1 MASTWR
7 ATFVLVDTKAL
18 KTTLNFI
25 YEADNLTLADEFA
38 DANTA
43 MDDLK
48 TDLDAVTDANFYSE
62 TLTLLKSGNQ
72 ALPADA
78 DITDLAKVAVHLS
91 PAGEIPKYA
100 TLRIPA
106 PISAL
111 FESDGVTVDET
122 NANLI
127 AYVAELANWTVS
139 DGETIQT
146 ANDNGIASGWWAS
159 ASKSTR

>member
-7 ATFVLVDTKAL
+7 VTYVLVDTRAL
-18 KTTLNFI
+18 KTTMNFI

-38 DANTA
+38 DANSA
-43 MDDLK
+43 MDALK

-62 TLTLLKSGNQ
+62 SLTLLKAGSQ

-78 DITDLAKVAVHLS
+78 DITDLAKIAVHLS
-91 PAGEIPKYA
+91 PAGETPKYG

-106 PISAL
+106 PISGL
-111 FESDGVTVDET
+111 FESDGVTVDES
-122 NANLI
+122 NASLI
-127 AYVAELANWTVS
+127 AYVAELANFTIS

-146 ANDNGIASGWWAS
+146 ANDNGIESGWWAS
-159 ASKSTR
+159 AKKSTR